1 MTTTQAAEIET
12 DQEGLDEVQ
21 VGRGLRISVVEG
33 LFATGHLALTGGMF
47 LVGLALL
54 LGATPFQIGLLAAI
68 PSAATVFSL
77 LSSPLVRRLGARRGL
92 VVWTSGIGRAL
103 FAVLVPLLLL
113 KAGVGMGVLLAV
125 VVGYNVLLSVAN
137 TSWNSWMSDLVPELR
152 RGRFFGMRNA
162 VLGAVAMALTY
173 AGGRALDW
181 FKTFNPE
188 AGYGLAIG
196 FGVLCGLA
204 STVLLARQ
212 PEPPLV
218 PRPRVPFRE
227 RVFGPLQEPQF
238 RRLTVFM
245 AVWFLTGT
253 LASPFYLAH
262 LIKNIEFPYTLVGVY
277 AVVGGTTGILFQ
289 LAWGWIID
297 RFGPKPVT
305 IICFA
310 LVGVMPLL
318 WLVATSTFRL
328 PIWIDGVLNGVAWT
342 GANLGLLN
350 MVLGI
355 GDNPVRKESYFAI
368 FSVVVGLATFV
379 ASMVGGGVAQLLAG
393 MRLHLLGRDFVNYHV
408 LFLVTGILRF
418 ACLPLL
424 VRVKERRS
432 REVVKTIRIL
442 GTFALSRLN
451 YGKGIFLQALRT
463 RSRG

>member
-1 MTTTQAAEIET
+1 MTTAQTADPSTVQHELAEA
-12 DQEGLDEVQ
+12 Q
-21 VGRGLRISVVEG
+21 VERGLRISVVEG

-54 LGATPFQIGLLAAI
+54 LGATPFQIGLLAAV
-68 PSAATVFSL
+68 PCAATVFSL

-92 VVWTSGIGRAL
+92 VVWTSGIGRAVFL
-103 FAVLVPLLLL
+103 VLVPLLLFR
-113 KAGVGMGVLLAV
+113 AGVGIGTLLAV
-125 VVGYNVLLSVAN
+125 VVGYNVLLAIAN
-137 TSWNSWMSDLVPELR
+137 TSWNSWMSDLVPERR

-181 FKTFNPE
+181 FKTFDQE
-188 AGYGLAIG
+188 AGYGVAIG
-196 FGVLCGLA
+196 VGVLCGLG
-204 STVLLARQ
+204 STVLLSRQ
-212 PEPPLV
+212 PEPRLV
-218 PRPRVPFRE
+218 PRPKVAFRE
-227 RVFGPLQEPQF
+227 RVIGPLQEPQF

-245 AVWFLTGT
+245 AVWFVTGT

-277 AVVGGTTGILFQ
+277 AVFGGTTGILFQ
-289 LAWGWIID
+289 FAWGWVID

-305 IICFA
+305 VVCFA
-310 LVGVMPLL
+310 LVGIMPLL
-318 WLVATSTFRL
+318 WLLATSTFRL

-368 FSVVVGLATFV
+368 FAMVVGLATFV

-393 MRLHLLGRDFVNYHV
+393 MHLRVLGREFVNYHV
-408 LFLVTGILRF
+408 LFLVTGVLRF

-424 VRVKERRS
+424 VRVEERRS
-432 REVVKTIRIL
+432 RKVVKTIRIL

-451 YGKGIFLQALRT
+451 YGKGIFLQALRA